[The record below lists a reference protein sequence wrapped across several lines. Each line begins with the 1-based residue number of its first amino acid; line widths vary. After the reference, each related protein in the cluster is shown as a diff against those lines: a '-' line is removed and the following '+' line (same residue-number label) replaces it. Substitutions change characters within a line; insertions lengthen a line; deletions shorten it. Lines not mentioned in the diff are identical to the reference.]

1 MSHTKRTH
9 LLAKWKSL
17 SEKLL
22 DQANLLLNKDLIG
35 LYLSKESELLED
47 FILQNFTELR
57 DTEHRNNIQ
66 SVLNTVIYGL
76 QNSSRLLESKA
87 HSVFLESEQCA
98 SQIQNLANELEIPL
112 KTDFFKAIRHS
123 IETIKRDL
131 IMFHNKVDDTS
142 EFFIGPKRKYGI
154 YPPNYGNSGKSLFCH

>member
-1 MSHTKRTH
+1 M
-9 LLAKWKSL
+9 
-17 SEKLL
+17 
-22 DQANLLLNKDLIG
+22 DQANLLSNKDLIG

-47 FILQNFTELR
+47 FILQNFTELGA
-57 DTEHRNNIQ
+57 TKHRNDIQ
-66 SVLNTVIYGL
+66 SVLNTVIFGL
-76 QNSSRLLESKA
+76 QNSARLLESKA

-112 KTDFFKAIRHS
+112 KNNFFKAIRHS

-142 EFFIGPKRKYGI
+142 EFLIGPNRKYGT
-154 YPPNYGNSGKSLFCH
+154 YPPNYGNSGKSLFCHYSQTWQ